1 MTQSLQ
7 WVNALSTRPSL
18 EAAVDEA
25 IAKVQCQLSGAGD
38 LAIVFLSSSFASD
51 GARLIPLLQ
60 EKLAVPNLIGCIGG
74 GIVGMQTPKQVR
86 EVEREVAFSLTVA
99 KLPGVTITPFYLD
112 GGNLPDLDA
121 SPQTWV
127 DLVGVDPQTNPDFII
142 LTDPMAD
149 GITDLLAGLDFAYPQ
164 ATKVG
169 GLASADNGVTTGSL
183 FLQSASH
190 PGRRYGDGS
199 IGVALSGKIRLGSI
213 VAQGCR
219 PIGEPFH
226 VSRGE
231 RNIITA
237 IQGQDPN
244 TGQITEEAPLTM
256 LRALIPTLSE
266 KDQALAQ
273 SSLFVGIANDEFK
286 LTLQPGDFLIRNLLG
301 VDPRQGAIA
310 VGDRVRPGQ
319 RLQFHLRDAQT
330 SADDLRLLL
339 QRYTSPAPTD
349 DPASQPSLTAIGAL
363 IFSCLGRGDGL
374 YQIANF
380 DSDLFRN
387 FFPDVPLGGFFC
399 NGEIGQVGNQ
409 TFLHGY
415 TSVFAI
421 VHGVD

>member
-1 MTQSLQ
+1 MTESMQ

-25 IAKVQCQLSGAGD
+25 IAKVQSQLSGSGD
-38 LAIVFLSSSFASD
+38 LAIVFISSSFASD
-51 GARLIPLLQ
+51 VARLMPLLQ
-60 EKLAVPNLIGCIGG
+60 EKLTVPNLIGCIGG
-74 GIVGMQTPKQVR
+74 GIIGMPNPNSVQ
-86 EVEREVAFSLTVA
+86 EVEGEVALSLTVA
-99 KLPGVTITPFYLD
+99 TLPGVTITPFYLD
-112 GGNLPDLDA
+112 AGDLPDLDA

-127 DLVGVDPQTNPDFII
+127 DCVGVDPQTNPDFII
-142 LTDPMAD
+142 LSDPMAD

-169 GLASADNGVTTGSL
+169 GLASADNGITAGSL
-183 FLQSASH
+183 FLRSPSY
-190 PGRRYGDGS
+190 PGGRYGEGS
-199 IGVALSGKIRLGSI
+199 IGVALSGNIRLGSI

-226 VSRGE
+226 VSQGE

-237 IQGQDPN
+237 IQGHDPK
-244 TGQITEEAPLTM
+244 TGKIVEEAPLTM

-266 KDQALAQ
+266 TDQILAQ
-273 SSLFVGIANDEFK
+273 SALFVGIASDEFK

-310 VGDRVRPGQ
+310 IGDRVRPGQ

-339 QRYTSPAPTD
+339 QRYVTAIPTD
-349 DPASQPSLTAIGAL
+349 DHPDVTATTAIGAL
-363 IFSCLGRGDGL
+363 IFSCLGRGENL
-374 YQIANF
+374 YQVANF

-387 FFPDVPLGGFFC
+387 CFPTVPLGGFFC

-409 TFLHGY
+409 TYLHGY

-421 VHGVD
+421 VHAVD

>member
-1 MTQSLQ
+1 MQ

-25 IAKVQCQLSGAGD
+25 IAKVQSQLRGTGD
-38 LAIVFLSSSFASD
+38 LAIVFISSSFASD
-51 GARLIPLLQ
+51 VARLMPLLQ

-74 GIVGMQTPKQVR
+74 GIVGMPSPDDVQ
-86 EVEREVAFSLTVA
+86 EVEHNVALSLTVA
-99 KLPGVTITPFYLD
+99 TLPGVTITPFYLD

-127 DLVGVDPQTNPDFII
+127 DCVGVDPQTDPDVII
-142 LTDPMAD
+142 LSDPMAD

-169 GLASADNGVTTGSL
+169 GLASADNGVTAGSL
-183 FLQSASH
+183 LLKSESY
-190 PGRRYGDGS
+190 PGGRYREGT
-199 IGVALSGKIRLGSI
+199 IGVALSGNIRLGSI

-237 IQGQDPN
+237 IQGQDPK
-244 TGQITEEAPLTM
+244 TGEMVEEAPLTM

-266 KDQALAQ
+266 PDQILAQ
-273 SSLFVGIANDEFK
+273 SALFVGIASDEFK

-310 VGDRVRPGQ
+310 IGDRVRPGQ

-339 QRYTSPAPTD
+339 QRYVSTPPPLDPPATTTP
-349 DPASQPSLTAIGAL
+349 TAIGAL
-363 IFSCLGRGDGL
+363 IFSCLGRGENL
-374 YQIANF
+374 YQVANF

-387 FFPDVPLGGFFC
+387 FFPTVPLGGFFC

-409 TFLHGY
+409 TYLHGY
-415 TSVFAI
+415 TSVLAI
-421 VHGVD
+421 IHETD